1 MSWEALISCRQHREL
16 TRRLLR
22 APGWHREGAWGAL
35 GCIRPGCEERMGLA
49 GEPRGVAGRRA
60 GPEEAFWGFQPGAGG
75 QHSAASRDP
84 EPSPS
89 PGEQP
94 PASAH
99 RPHPWGC
106 CRDKIRVGVLEGG
119 GSTLRLALLFKR
131 RSSAEGLQARLVAA
145 QSCLGARSSGTGAG
159 RGLGSR
165 AAPGCVYTLGV
176 RRHPCLSPS
185 KF

>member
-1 MSWEALISCRQHREL
+1 MPWEVLISCRQHREL
-16 TRRLLR
+16 TRRLPR
-22 APGWHREGAWGAL
+22 APEWHREGAWGAL
-35 GCIRPGCEERMGLA
+35 GCVRPSCGERMGLA

-75 QHSAASRDP
+75 QHSAASEDP
-84 EPSPS
+84 ELSPS

-99 RPHPWGC
+99 CWHPWGC
-106 CRDKIRVGVLEGG
+106 CRDKNRVGVLEGG
-119 GSTLRLALLFKR
+119 GSTLRLALLFKG

-145 QSCLGARSSGTGAG
+145 QSCLGARSGSTGAG
-159 RGLGSR
+159 RGLGR
-165 AAPGCVYTLGV
+165 GAAPGGVYTLGV
-176 RRHPCLSPS
+176 RRHPCPSPS